1 MAEMWSN
8 VVWAVLRDLGARTM
22 AVLPAVLAML
32 TLAVAGVVVG
42 WIASRIIL
50 RLARTVMFDA
60 RAERWGLAA
69 AIARAGI
76 RRPPSAMLASLV
88 FWGLALLGATLA
100 LDALAIPGARRVTD
114 LFFLW
119 FSAALGA
126 ALLLLVGWLV
136 ANFIGQAV
144 LIAAVNAGV
153 PEARHLASAA
163 RWAVLLFTWAMA
175 VTQLGIGKE
184 MVLLA
189 FGISFAGLVLALSL
203 AFGLGGRTLAREIL
217 ERRLR
222 QGEPHPR
229 ETLSHL

>member
-1 MAEMWSN
+1 MAEMWTDM
-8 VVWAVLRDLGARTM
+8 VWAVLRDLATRT
-22 AVLPAVLAML
+22 AAILPAVLAMF
-32 TLAVAGVVVG
+32 TLAIAGIAAG
-42 WIASRIIL
+42 WIGARIVS
-50 RLARTVMFDA
+50 RLARTVLFDA

-69 AIARAGI
+69 AMARAGI

-88 FWGLALLGATLA
+88 FWGLAVLGGTLA

-114 LFFLW
+114 LFFIW
-119 FSAALGA
+119 FSAAIGA
-126 ALLLLVGWLV
+126 ALLLLIGWLV
-136 ANFIGQAV
+136 SNFVGQAV

-189 FGISFAGLVLALSL
+189 FGITFAGLVLALAL
-203 AFGLGGRTLAREIL
+203 AFGLGGRGLAREIL

-222 QGEPHPR
+222 QEPHPR

>member
-1 MAEMWSN
+1 MWTDM
-8 VVWAVLRDLGARTM
+8 VWAVLRDLGTRT
-22 AVLPAVLAML
+22 AAILPAVLAMF
-32 TLAVAGVVVG
+32 TLAIAGIAAG
-42 WIASRIIL
+42 WIGARIVS
-50 RLARTVMFDA
+50 RLARTVLFDA

-69 AIARAGI
+69 AMARAGI

-88 FWGLALLGATLA
+88 FWGLAVLGGTLA

-114 LFFLW
+114 LFFIW
-119 FSAALGA
+119 FSAAIGA
-126 ALLLLVGWLV
+126 ALLLLIGWLV
-136 ANFIGQAV
+136 SNFVGQAV

-189 FGISFAGLVLALSL
+189 FGITFAGLVLALAL
-203 AFGLGGRTLAREIL
+203 AFGLGGRGLAREIL

-222 QGEPHPR
+222 QEPHPR

>member
-1 MAEMWSN
+1 MAEMWTDM
-8 VVWAVLRDLGARTM
+8 VWAVLRDLATRT
-22 AVLPAVLAML
+22 AAILPAVLAMF
-32 TLAVAGVVVG
+32 TLAIAGIAAG
-42 WIASRIIL
+42 WIGARIVS
-50 RLARTVMFDA
+50 RLARTVLFDA

-69 AIARAGI
+69 PMARAGI

-88 FWGLALLGATLA
+88 FWGLAVLGGTLA

-114 LFFLW
+114 LFFIW
-119 FSAALGA
+119 FSAAIGA
-126 ALLLLVGWLV
+126 ALLLLIGWLV
-136 ANFIGQAV
+136 SNFVGQAV

-189 FGISFAGLVLALSL
+189 FGITFAGLVLALAL
-203 AFGLGGRTLAREIL
+203 AFGLGGRGLAREIL

-222 QGEPHPR
+222 QEPHPR